1 MASIPVSAYISGAL
15 NEINVLLPGRSPTAR
30 DGVWVLFLLNELRD
44 SWNAIREA
52 VWAEVISEFPLVF
65 KQPITI
71 GPTGDFVLTVRPVT
85 ADGFSLLFT
94 NVTPAVKVPINIR
107 DAQWWLA
114 NSTANQSY
122 ANTIQSSVITD
133 IYYEADWP
141 NGKLYCWPAPNV
153 AYSLV
158 VMSRVLYGQV
168 LEGDSIDLPP
178 GGQKAFRLT
187 LVESLVSSFGR
198 TVPTQ
203 VALEARKARAL
214 FFGTNIVVPTLV
226 TRDAGMPGGQHH
238 RPDFYWPTGAVK

>member
-1 MASIPVSAYISGAL
+1 M
-15 NEINVLLPGRSPTAR
+15 LLPGRSPNAR
-30 DGVWVLFLLNELRD
+30 DGEWCLFLLNELRD

-52 VWAEVISEFPLVF
+52 VWAEVINEFPLVF

-71 GPTGDFVLTVRPVT
+71 GPTGDFTLAVRPVT
-85 ADGFSLLFT
+85 ADGFSLLFN

-141 NGKLYCWPAPNV
+141 NGSLYCWPAPNT

-158 VMSRVLYGQV
+158 TMSRTLYGPV
-168 LEGDSIDLPP
+168 LATDSIDLPP
-178 GGQKAFRLT
+178 GGQAAFRLT
-187 LVESLVSSFGR
+187 LVEACCSSFGR
-198 TVPTQ
+198 LVPAQ
-203 VALEARKARAL
+203 VEKLARQARAR
-214 FFGTNIVVPTLV
+214 FFGTNIVIPTLV
-226 TRDAGMPGGQHH
+226 TRDGGMPGGQHH
-238 RPDFYWPTGAVK
+238 RPDWFWPTGAIK